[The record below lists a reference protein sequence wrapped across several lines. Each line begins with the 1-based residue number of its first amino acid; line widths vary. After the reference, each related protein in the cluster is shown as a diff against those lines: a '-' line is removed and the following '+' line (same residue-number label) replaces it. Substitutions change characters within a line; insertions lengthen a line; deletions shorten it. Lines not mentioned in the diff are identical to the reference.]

1 MEKVRRQGKFM
12 QVEKRF
18 VTITTV
24 TPSLPATP
32 VMETEKCTRAETK
45 TVYRACPTYTCVP
58 GCDLA
63 QVVR

>member
-1 MEKVRRQGKFM
+1 M